1 MSHHPV
7 LAAEH
12 ISLSYP
18 QHGRTVPVLNDVSLA
33 LNAGEIVAILGFSG
47 SGKSSLLRVL
57 AGLQAAQ
64 QGQVLVHGQPSHG
77 PHPHIGFMFQD
88 PCLLPWLNLEDNVAV
103 GLRLKNQRHVSGQ
116 ERKQRVAA
124 MLEEVGLSQAA
135 QHYPSSLSGGMAQRA
150 SLARSL
156 VRQPHVLLL
165 DEPFSA
171 LDAVTRAEMQQ
182 LLVHTTQRHNTAA
195 VLVTHDI
202 DEALNVAQRVV
213 LLGGT
218 PAQVAGTWQLSPATP
233 GQPCA
238 ERQRIE
244 KEIVAT
250 LRQQKTAPC
259 SNQVANLLAVPA

>member
-1 MSHHPV
+1 MSYNPI

-18 QHGRTVPVLNDVSLA
+18 QRGRTVPVLNDVSLA
-33 LNAGEIVAILGFSG
+33 LQANEIVAILGFSG

-57 AGLQAAQ
+57 AGLNPAQ
-64 QGQVLVHGQPSHG
+64 HGQVLVHGQPSHG
-77 PHPHIGFMFQD
+77 PHAHIGFMFQD
-88 PCLLPWLNLEDNVAV
+88 PCLLPWLNVEENVAL
-103 GLRLKNQRHVSGQ
+103 GLRLKNQQHISKQ

-124 MLEEVGLSQAA
+124 MLEEVGLSHAA
-135 QHYPSSLSGGMAQRA
+135 YNYPSSLSGGMAQRA

-171 LDAVTRAEMQQ
+171 LDAVTRAQMQQ

-202 DEALNVAQRVV
+202 DEALNVAQQVI
-213 LLGGT
+213 LLGGA
-218 PAQVAGTWQLSPATP
+218 PSQVAGRWQLAAHTT
-233 GQPCA
+233 GEPCA

-244 KEIVAT
+244 KEIVAL
-250 LRQQKTAPC
+250 LRQERNSPC
-259 SNQVANLLAVPA
+259 SNKVANLLAVPA